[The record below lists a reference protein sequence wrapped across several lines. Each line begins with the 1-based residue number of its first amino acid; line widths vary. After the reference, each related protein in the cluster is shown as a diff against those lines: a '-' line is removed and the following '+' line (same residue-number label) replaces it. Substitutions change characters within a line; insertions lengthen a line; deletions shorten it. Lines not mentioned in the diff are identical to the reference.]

1 MKTFFK
7 THLKKLLFGLAV
19 FTALIY
25 FTLGKIPSQTEVN
38 FLNIGQG
45 DSILIVTPDL
55 QTVLIDGGPGETVLE
70 ELGDI
75 LPFFVRD
82 IDLMIL
88 THPHRD
94 HIEGLVEVLKRYEVH
109 QLLLSGDEYGSTLYS
124 AFLKVA
130 SEKEATGEL
139 QVYFAES
146 ENDFKIETGDGYLFF
161 DVLYPIKNSA
171 GKTYENTNNA
181 SVVIRMSWISAQNPL
196 ALPRKAVGQTFLFTG
211 DCEIECEEEILHY
224 YSGLDVQ
231 GQKPSQLDGDM
242 SNPLDADILKIGH
255 HGSRTSTSQKFLDAV
270 SPSTAVIQS
279 GTDNQFDHPHPETL
293 EKLKNAGVKIRR
305 NDLEGRIVMPIN

>member
-1 MKTFFK
+1 MLRFFK

-25 FTLGKIPSQTEVN
+25 FTLEKIPQETEVH
-38 FLNIGQG
+38 FLDIGQG

-55 QTVLIDGGPGETVLE
+55 RTVLIDGGPGETVLE
-70 ELGDI
+70 ELGEI

-82 IDLMIL
+82 IDLMVL

-109 QLLLSGDEYGSTLYS
+109 QLLLSGDEYGSALYGE
-124 AFLKVA
+124 FLKVA
-130 SEKEATGEL
+130 REKEATGEL

-161 DVLYPIKNSA
+161 DVLYPIKNIA
-171 GKTYENTNNA
+171 GKTYENANNA
-181 SVVIRMSWISAQNPL
+181 SVVMRMSQISPRNP
-196 ALPRKAVGQTFLFTG
+196 PGQTFLFTG

-231 GQKPSQLDGDM
+231 GQKPSQ
-242 SNPLDADILKIGH
+242 LDADILKIGH

-293 EKLKNAGVKIRR
+293 EKLKNANVKIRR
-305 NDLEGRIVMPIN
+305 NDLEGTVTIDVLTK

>member
-1 MKTFFK
+1 MFQFFK
-7 THLKKLLFGLAV
+7 IHSKKLLFGFAV

-25 FTLGKIPSQTEVN
+25 FTLEKIPSQTEVN

-45 DSILIVTPDL
+45 DAILIVTPQL
-55 QTVLIDGGPGETVLE
+55 KTILIDGGPGETVLE
-70 ELGDI
+70 ELGEI

-109 QLLLSGDEYGSTLYS
+109 QLLLSGDAYGSTLYS
-124 AFLKVA
+124 EFLKVA
-130 SEKEATGEL
+130 REKEAAGEL

-146 ENDFKIETGDGYLFF
+146 ENDFKIETGDSYLFF
-161 DVLYPIKNSA
+161 DIIYPIKNIA

-181 SVVIRMSWISAQNPL
+181 SVVIKMSAPGG
-196 ALPRKAVGQTFLFTG
+196 RTFLFTG

-231 GQKPSQLDGDM
+231 GQKPSQLD
-242 SNPLDADILKIGH
+242 ADILKIGH
-255 HGSRTSTSQKFLDAV
+255 HGSRTSTTQAFLDAV
-270 SPSTAVIQS
+270 SPEIAVIQS

-293 EKLKNAGVKIRR
+293 EKLKNANVKVHR
-305 NDLEGRIVMPIN
+305 NDLEGSITIPINTVAQ